1 MADGLLKKYLDPGK
15 VTVISA
21 GTGGLIGYPASQH
34 GIDVCQSKGVD
45 ISQHRSSALTGE
57 LVVGSD
63 IILVMAEEHLRD
75 ILRYFPASHEK
86 IYLLKKYPVQSDDIK
101 YEDRVSDPM
110 GGTYKEYLS
119 IFEEIEKE
127 IKRIIPE
134 LKQQL
139 NIEENSHNQ
148 NR

>member
-1 MADGLLKKYLDPGK
+1 MAEGLLKKYLDPGK
-15 VTVISA
+15 VTVTSA
-21 GTGGLIGYPASQH
+21 GTGGLTGYPASQH
-34 GIDVCQSKGVD
+34 GIDVCRANGVD
-45 ISQHRSSALTGE
+45 ISRHRSSALNDEMIGR
-57 LVVGSD
+57 SN

-101 YEDRVSDPM
+101 YEDSVPDPM
-110 GGTYKEYLS
+110 GGTYEEYVS